1 MEFHLTGDPLT
12 DISAPIEEL
21 SESFNSAFVVDFGNG
36 IGITQYVAWL
46 IVICAVVL
54 IGVLVGVRKIK
65 VRPSGKFA
73 GLIDWGYDAVCR
85 NMGEGA
91 IGHGWK
97 KHMPFIATM
106 FFFIL
111 ISNVIGLIPGA
122 KTPTG
127 TLSVTF
133 ALALISFVY
142 FNFYGI
148 KAKGGWGY
156 IKSIAPSGLP
166 APMVPII
173 WFFEFF
179 SLVIRLLTLAVRLYG
194 NMFAGH
200 MILGIFAIMT
210 QFFILDAISFANP
223 AGFAAIAW
231 AIFLVAMYALE
242 CLVAFLQ
249 AYVFSVLSAVYVGLA
264 TSEH

>member
-1 MEFHLTGDPLT
+1 MAGSRCV
-12 DISAPIEEL
+12 I
-21 SESFNSAFVVDFGNG
+21 
-36 IGITQYVAWL
+36 
-46 IVICAVVL
+46 ICAIVL
-54 IGVLVGVRKIK
+54 VGVLVGVRKIK
-65 VRPSGKFA
+65 VVPEGKFA
-73 GLIDWGYDAVCR
+73 GLVEWGYDAVRR

-91 IGHGWK
+91 IGHGYK
-97 KHMPFIATM
+97 KHIPFIATM

-133 ALALISFVY
+133 ALALLSFLY

-166 APMVPII
+166 KPMVPII

-210 QFFILDAISFANP
+210 QFFILDLISFANP
-223 AGFAAIAW
+223 AGVAAIAW
-231 AIFLVAMYALE
+231 AVFLVAMYALE

-249 AYVFSVLSAVYVGLA
+249 AYVFSVLTAVYVGLA
-264 TSEH
+264 QSEH